1 MNENSTAAFALICLD
16 SSSLLAVHAFH
27 VNLKTFLAGKGIAT
41 HCANEVPDLLM
52 DRLVMLDQSPLG
64 GEPISTDTAGIVAG
78 LELIVLPS
86 YVPFQVAQLSRFVGT
101 LPARVLDSQV
111 SMLLV
116 KDQSL
121 RCCKSVVG
129 APLLFT
135 DEFLVRQ

>member
-1 MNENSTAAFALICLD
+1 MSIAFISLD

-27 VNLKTFLAGKGIAT
+27 VNLKTLLAGKGIAA
-41 HCANEVPDLLM
+41 HLANEVPDLLM
-52 DRLVMLDQSPLG
+52 DRLVMLYQSPLG
-64 GEPISTDTAGIVAG
+64 GEPISTDAAGIVTG

-101 LPARVLDSQV
+101 LPARVLDPQM

-121 RCCKSVVG
+121 
-129 APLLFT
+129 
-135 DEFLVRQ
+135 